1 MTDLYSMIQNV
12 SQGINSVDL
21 LLLTA
26 CETARGNDHTNL
38 GIASVAVS
46 AGVRSTLASLWS
58 INDAATVTLVTKFY
72 QYWYDYGFSK
82 VEALQKA
89 QQDLITLGKKYAHPY
104 YWAPFILLGNWF

>member
-1 MTDLYSMIQNV
+1 
-12 SQGINSVDL
+12 
-21 LLLTA
+21 
-26 CETARGNDHTNL
+26 
-38 GIASVAVS
+38 
-46 AGVRSTLASLWS
+46 
-58 INDAATVTLVTKFY
+58 VTLVTKFY